1 MSTQR
6 NILDRYLI
14 HATQAFYPKPA
25 INKSCHW
32 RPCGRLI
39 RNISICKSLINYT
52 GSDAVNWQG
61 EGNTKPTKL
70 SDYLTTILTVLSGRI
85 QMLMTGTMLSVG
97 VDWSRE
103 VVGQPFPPAVL
114 LLSTSLPQSSSLLY
128 QWSLSSSLH
137 DDYLQGDGSRVSGT
151 TRSSLRGRSARTPR
165 YISLC
170 ICISH
175 FVAFLFHLWLFQ
187 VETDILLYFHFLPC
201 CRWLCSCGR
210 EVGCARIVWRPTWR
224 AQWPALRAAST
235 AAALQA
241 LQPAPTTP
249 LPPLLP

>member
-14 HATQAFYPKPA
+14 HAAQAFYPKPA
-25 INKSCHW
+25 INNSCRW

-52 GSDAVNWQG
+52 RSDAVKWQAA
-61 EGNTKPTKL
+61 GNTKTNKL

-85 QMLMTGTMLSVG
+85 QMLMTGTMLSVD
-97 VDWSRE
+97 VDWSRDLVGTTLSVIVINITPPTIILAISVVTIIIITWWLSARRREQGEWDNPFQPEGE
-103 VVGQPFPPAVL
+103 VSQDAEVYF
-114 LLSTSLPQSSSLLY
+114 
-128 QWSLSSSLH
+128 SLH
-137 DDYLQGDGSRVSGT
+137 LHFSFRC
-151 TRSSLRGRSARTPR
+151 
-165 YISLC
+165 ISLV
-170 ICISH
+170 
-175 FVAFLFHLWLFQ
+175 FVFVPGWDWSAFESLF
-187 VETDILLYFHFLPC
+187 PSC
-201 CRWLCSCGR
+201 CRWLCSYGR
-210 EVGCARIVWRPTWR
+210 EVDCARIVWRPTWR